1 MTILLYHLIYT
12 ASRIEDILRWKG
24 KYYWKIHGHAVKH
37 ASCGITDV
45 KIG

>member
-1 MTILLYHLIYT
+1 MDLDITNALVREDLGSFLFFTIPRDKTKI
-12 ASRIEDILRWKG
+12 
-24 KYYWKIHGHAVKH
+24 KYAVKH